1 MRRATWVAR
10 LAVLLLVIASAAGA
24 LWVVKGVL
32 GEFDRATARTE
43 AVHAVERMVAQ
54 VTATPDGRTVDL
66 AKALTIGWDR
76 AVLMEPYADGAAMN
90 RRLGFDGF
98 PADAEGPQ
106 DESSQLVVFVRG
118 TSVVAQADLF
128 PQSGSFRFD
137 PSITEFDSGGA
148 EFVVQR
154 DGDLVNLARP

>member
-66 AKALTIGWDR
+66 AK
-76 AVLMEPYADGAAMN
+76 
-90 RRLGFDGF
+90 
-98 PADAEGPQ
+98 
-106 DESSQLVVFVRG
+106 
-118 TSVVAQADLF
+118 
-128 PQSGSFRFD
+128 
-137 PSITEFDSGGA
+137 PSPSGGI
-148 EFVVQR
+148 
-154 DGDLVNLARP
+154 ARSSWSPTPTVRR